1 MHLMTTCS
9 DYPDV
14 PTNPARLKRLGQRPY
29 RAAHSLRDP
38 DRATVFFLGTSLE
51 STGFRLGFAL
61 ISRAVATRIVIF
73 KFGLISRTENV
84 WKAKHV
90 GDSRRHPR

>member
-51 STGFRLGFAL
+51 SPGFRLGFAL